1 VATFPQEG
9 APDRL
14 DTRQHDE
21 SHDFASGEV
30 RDQLS
35 PAISIVVLQPTPFC
49 NIDCKYCYLPDRNA
63 KTQMPLATIVAAFE
77 RIFESGWVN
86 PQLTIIW
93 HAGEPL
99 VVPPSYYQ
107 AAFEA
112 IEKLRPEFVELRHS
126 IQTNGML
133 LNAEWCELIHKWH
146 VNIGVSV
153 DGPRELHDANRV
165 TRAGKGTFD
174 KTIAGIR
181 LLRREHIPFHVIS
194 VLGEKSMRMPQEM
207 LDFYISE
214 GIDDVCFNVEESEGQ
229 HVSSLLTGSDP
240 AASFRNFLDRFWTL
254 SRESGRIQ
262 FIREMDGIIQRVF
275 RPEGTT
281 VDNAQVEP
289 FGMVNIDCHGNV
301 SSFSPELLG
310 YKNAQYNNFVVGNV
324 LTDSMAD
331 MLRSPAMQAMARDI
345 SAGVRACEKECEYFS
360 VCGGGA
366 PVNKLTENGSFA
378 STRTM
383 FCTLV
388 QIVPTDL
395 ILNALDRLEFQFEAK
410 RDRPAAGGGSY
421 ADPVGVEKFNGMRRG
436 APQAIPSSNHA
447 AVPANVPK
455 FRPETPDV
463 ALHQIQRGSR

>member
-1 VATFPQEG
+1 VEIFPQG
-9 APDRL
+9 GPQQDP
-14 DTRQHDE
+14 HDC
-21 SHDFASGEV
+21 ASGEL
-30 RDQLS
+30 RHGGS
-35 PAISIVVLQPTPFC
+35 PTISIVVLQPTPFC
-49 NIDCKYCYLPDRNA
+49 NIDCKYCYLPDRND

-77 RIFESGWVN
+77 RIFASGWVN

-99 VVPPSYYQ
+99 VVPPSYYE
-107 AAFEA
+107 AAFTA
-112 IEKLRPEFVELRHS
+112 IEKLRPDFVELRHS
-126 IQTNGML
+126 VQTNGML
-133 LNAEWCELIHKWH
+133 LDDEWCALIRKWR
-146 VNIGVSV
+146 VNVGVSV
-153 DGPRELHDANRV
+153 DGPREIHDANRV

-181 LLRREHIPFHVIS
+181 LLRREQIPFHVIS
-194 VLGEKSMRMPQEM
+194 VLGERSMNMPQEM
-207 LDFYISE
+207 LDFYLAE

-229 HVSSLLTGSDP
+229 HVSTLLTGNDP
-240 AASFRNFLDRFWTL
+240 AASFRKFLDRFWTL

-262 FIREMDGIIQRVF
+262 FIREMDGMIQRIF

-289 FGMVNIDCHGNV
+289 FGMVNIDCGGNV

-310 YKNAQYNNFVVGNV
+310 YKNAEYNNFVVGNV

-331 MLRSPAMQAMARDI
+331 MLASPAMQAMARDI

-378 STRTM
+378 TTRTM

-395 ILNALDRLEFQFEAK
+395 ILNALDRLEFQFEGK
-410 RDRPAAGGGSY
+410 RDRAAAGGGSY
-421 ADPVGVEKFNGMRRG
+421 ADPVGVEKFNGLKRG
-436 APQAIPSSNHA
+436 AQSASQSSGSAGEA
-447 AVPANVPK
+447 AVPAHVPK
-455 FRPETPDV
+455 FRPDAPDG